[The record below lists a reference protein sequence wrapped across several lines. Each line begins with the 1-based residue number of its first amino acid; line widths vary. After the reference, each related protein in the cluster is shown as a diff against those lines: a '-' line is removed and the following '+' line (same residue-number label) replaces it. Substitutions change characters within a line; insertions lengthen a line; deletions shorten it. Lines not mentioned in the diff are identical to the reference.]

1 MEHTQGKWKN
11 DNTGEYYNGHWIRM
25 NGVLIAKISHQK
37 GGKSKGEPEA
47 NARLIAAAPDLLE
60 ALKEIAEGK
69 GAYNE
74 DPLIHAANTIECLK
88 LVAKIE
94 IAKADLSIVDK
105 S

>member
-47 NARLIAAAPDLLE
+47 NARLITAAPDLLE
-60 ALKEIAEGK
+60 ACK
-69 GAYNE
+69 Y
-74 DPLIHAANTIECLK
+74 TIEQLRDIK
-88 LVAKIE
+88 GKTFPISPILNAIT
-94 IAKADLSIVDK
+94 KAEEK
-105 S
+105 